1 MELSPGTY
9 ARLPLRGLLVF
20 EAAARRGTFS
30 GAARELAMTQAAISQ
45 HIGHLEAELGV
56 SLFER
61 HHRGV
66 ELTAA
71 GERLLPRV
79 EEGLQALATGVA
91 SASRHRATRTVTIL
105 TDFGFA
111 AWWLMPRIA
120 ELTDLMPEVEI
131 RLTTSQGTTDALGSD
146 FDLAVLF
153 GNGQWPGCRA
163 HRLFAEEVHPVCA
176 PSYLAQRPLPLALPL
191 APADIAQMRLLHL
204 RGGGPTR
211 WFDWPDWFAGM
222 GVPAPAARQDLAF
235 NNYQIVLQA
244 AMLGQGVALGW
255 APLIDDL
262 VRAGS
267 LVRLTDHPLSSPRGY
282 HLVEPL
288 TRPQLTDTARVNA
301 WLRQTARA

>member
-1 MELSPGTY
+1 MELAPGTY

-20 EAAARRGTFS
+20 EAAARRGPFS

-56 SLFER
+56 SLFAR

-66 ELTAA
+66 ELTQA

-79 EEGLQALATGVA
+79 EEGLQSLASGVA
-91 SASRHRATRTVTIL
+91 SARRHKGTRTVTIL

-111 AWWLMPRIA
+111 AWWLMPRIG
-120 ELTDLMPEVEI
+120 ELSDLMPEVEI
-131 RLTTSQGTTDALGSD
+131 RLITWQGTSDALGTE

-163 HRLFAEEVHPVCA
+163 HRLFAEEVFPVCA
-176 PSYLAQRPLPLALPL
+176 PSYLGTRTAPLPPAELAG
-191 APADIAQMRLLHL
+191 MRLLHL
-204 RGGGPTR
+204 RGAGPTR
-211 WFDWPDWFAGM
+211 WFDWADWFAGM
-222 GVPAPAARQDLAF
+222 GVPPPATKQELAF

-244 AMLGQGVALGW
+244 VMLGQGVALGW
-255 APLIDDL
+255 SPLIDDL
-262 VRAGS
+262 VRAGN
-267 LVRLTDHPLSSPRGY
+267 LVRLTERPLSSARGY

-288 TRPQLTDTARVNA
+288 SRPLPADVARVNA
-301 WLRQTARA
+301 WLRQAAAR